1 MLIPL
6 QITFR
11 HMDTSEAVEAN
22 IRERSQKLERFHD
35 HITACHVVID
45 EPDKHKHKGG
55 IFDIHITITIP
66 GDEIIV
72 SKKHGDNHAHE
83 DIYVRIRDAF
93 SAAKR
98 QLEDKLRI
106 SQKKVKT
113 HEVPPHGRVTEI
125 YPMMEYG
132 RIMTPDGR
140 DIYFHFNS
148 LVNTDPTQ
156 LIEGSEVRFAEEM
169 GEEGPQASSVHL
181 VGKHHLTGG

>member
-1 MLIPL
+1 MQIPL

-35 HITACHVVID
+35 HITGCHVIID
-45 EPDKHKHKGG
+45 EPDKHKTKGG
-55 IFDIHITITIP
+55 VFDIHITITIP

-72 SKKHGDNHAHE
+72 SRKHSDNHAHE
-83 DIYVRIRDAF
+83 DIYVTIRDAF
-93 SAAKR
+93 NAARR
-98 QLEDKLRI
+98 QLESKLRI

-113 HEVPPHGRVTEI
+113 HETPPHGRVTEL

-140 DIYFHFNS
+140 DIYFHRNS
-148 LVNTDPTQ
+148 LVNGDFEK
-156 LIEGSEVRFAEEM
+156 LEEGSEVRFAEEM
-169 GEEGPQASSVHL
+169 GDEGPQASSVHL
-181 VGKHHLTGG
+181 IGKHHIEG